1 MAENAHFTCFVVPL
15 QFSFAAMMQAFPYA
29 TTYSVA
35 TLQDPASKKIFALAS
50 WTIEGDLGDV

>member
-1 MAENAHFTCFVVPL
+1 VAENAQFTCFVVPL
-15 QFSFAAMMQAFPYA
+15 RFSFATMRQSFPYA